1 MFYHFQHFN
10 FIIYT
15 INSKKLI
22 ISFKSRN
29 SLQRIIYIK
38 CPLRNKITMKKNIYY
53 SNWFI
58 LAESF
63 AIAAAQAETE
73 GDENMWGIC
82 VE

>member
-1 MFYHFQHFN
+1 
-10 FIIYT
+10 
-15 INSKKLI
+15 
-22 ISFKSRN
+22 
-29 SLQRIIYIK
+29 
-38 CPLRNKITMKKNIYY
+38 MKKNIYY